1 VSIFIDGHM
10 SEGIKS
16 YKDLLV
22 WQKGIELTREIYRV
36 INKFPHKETY
46 VLSDQLRL
54 AAISVPSNIAEG
66 QARRHTS
73 EFKQFLHIALGSLA
87 ELHTQL
93 NIAKELGYIN
103 ENVLGEIENKIIE
116 LRKMIS
122 TLISRLPTKRKSS
135 PLTTDY

>member
-1 VSIFIDGHM
+1 VTSFIDDYMG
-10 SEGIKS
+10 EEIKS

-22 WQKGIELTREIYRV
+22 WRKGIELTREIYRV
-36 INKFPHKETY
+36 TNKFPHRETC
-46 VLSDQLRL
+46 VLSDQLRR

-93 NIAKELGYIN
+93 IIAKELGYIN

-122 TLISRLPTKRKSS
+122 TLISRLPTTRKN
-135 PLTTDY
+135 